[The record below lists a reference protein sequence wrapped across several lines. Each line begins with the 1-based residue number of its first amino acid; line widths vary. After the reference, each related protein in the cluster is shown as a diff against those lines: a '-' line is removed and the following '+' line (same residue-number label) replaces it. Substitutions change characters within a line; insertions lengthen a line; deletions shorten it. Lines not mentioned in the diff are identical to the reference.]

1 MKYDLPSGNTIT
13 TRPLTWD
20 EVRELAGQGAAS
32 AAQEVG
38 LDGSEMQLATRAQQ
52 IEAELRERVCLVEY
66 GGQLA
71 ADVGV
76 ARLLASMPPKD
87 RQLLAGII
95 SRENDVT
102 PEEIESVF
110 ASARPAEPD
119 RKSTRLNSSHSQQS
133 RMPSSA

>member
-110 ASARPAEPD
+110 ASARPAEP
-119 RKSTRLNSSHSQQS
+119 TL
-133 RMPSSA
+133 AAVAGGATGG